1 MDLVVTGDWWVW
13 CVVRVFVMA
22 DDWIFLV
29 VGNTFQGIIYSITNN
44 TPAGHQKKPATSRNK
59 SKIKLNLLGVLLSS
73 CLSFVCKEKW
83 RTNGKKLLM
92 EIL

>member
-1 MDLVVTGDWWVW
+1 MDLVVTGG
-13 CVVRVFVMA
+13 CVVWVFVMA
-22 DDWIFLV
+22 DDWIFSV

-83 RTNGKKLLM
+83 RRTNGKKLLM